1 MYFRILLNIIFGYVN
16 IEVEGYFIE
25 RFINICVSKKIFLW
39 NVKRKNAG
47 LLTANIGIYDF
58 KKIKNVAKKTKCKI
72 HINQKK
78 GIPFLLNRYKKR
90 KIFIGMLAMLIV
102 SILILSNFIWNI
114 EIIGNETISNEEIQ
128 KQLEDKGIS
137 IGKLKNKINTKE
149 IINQI
154 RLERD
159 DIAWMG
165 ISLEGTNAKIEIVE
179 AEKKPDIINPEE
191 YCNIISD
198 KEGVIVKITAKNGTQ
213 VAKVGDVV
221 KKGSVLIGGW
231 IEGKFT
237 GTRYMHSE
245 GEVLAKVWYSKKE
258 KMSYV
263 QDVTS
268 ATRIR
273 RKKIQYPYK

>member
-1 MYFRILLNIIFGYVN
+1 
-16 IEVEGYFIE
+16 
-25 RFINICVSKKIFLW
+25 
-39 NVKRKNAG
+39 
-47 LLTANIGIYDF
+47 
-58 KKIKNVAKKTKCKI
+58 
-72 HINQKK
+72 
-78 GIPFLLNRYKKR
+78 
-90 KIFIGMLAMLIV
+90 MLIV

-268 ATRIR
+268 TTRIR
-273 RKKIQYPYK
+273 REKIQYPYK